1 VEEITRNTRH
11 ESNIVQRIVSIIFG
25 LIQVAL
31 AFRLVFK
38 LLGANPENAFVQG
51 IYNGTQVFVKIFEG
65 IFSRVT
71 FGGGEAAAVFE
82 PATLI
87 AMAVIA
93 LINWVV
99 LKLITPLIGN
109 RLERTNYTDHD
120 DLHRS

>member
-1 VEEITRNTRH
+1 MEEMTRNTRH

-51 IYNGTQVFVKIFEG
+51 IYNVTEVFVKIFEG

-71 FGGGEAAAVFE
+71 FGGGETTAVFE
-82 PATLI
+82 PSTLI

-109 RLERTNYTDHD
+109 RVERTNYTDHD
-120 DLHRS
+120 DLHR